1 MIALR
6 LHSDFSLLRAMVPVE
21 NYAHALKEAG
31 YTGGALTDFDCG
43 FGWVDFSSKLKKA
56 GLKSILGTHLSWNFS
71 KEFSQ
76 PVQLSTSLQ
85 RSGVSFLVAN
95 SKGYHNLCRILSAH
109 SFKTLSTQK
118 ILDWQEGLFLLIPP
132 EFSAIRHAAPIIKA
146 WDPKFLYFEEHRH
159 EGAVVLPDVAELS
172 RSLNARKVATQPVY
186 YLKPHEHRAHEI
198 LLSIGAGC
206 TLQDEKRPQLPSKDF
221 YLKLVSE
228 MHLRFRDN
236 PEWIE
241 AAQEIADRV
250 DFGFKGDTYYLP
262 KIGKDSEVDVL
273 FVDKCFA
280 GLEPRLQLIKERTPA
295 EEFLKLEEVYRARL
309 ERECGIIESMKFTGY
324 FLIVADFI
332 QWSKSHNIPVGPG
345 RGSGAGS
352 LAAYCLGITDIDPIT
367 YNLLFERFLNPE
379 RVSMPDFDIDFC
391 IKGRDA
397 VIQYVRKKYDVE
409 DETLPAEERLKV
421 GQIIT
426 YGKMKSKAVI
436 RDVGRAMGLPYSD
449 VDTIAKMIPNVLN
462 VTLQD
467 AYNLEPGFG
476 TLRSRDSKADE
487 LLGIAEQLEGM
498 NRHSSVHAAGVVI
511 ADQPLTHYLPLF
523 QGSDSEIVVQF
534 EMKAVEKIGL
544 IKFDFLGLRNL
555 TVIQECIRLT
565 GKDIDLLKINYND
578 PKVMAEISTG
588 ETVGIFQLESSGM
601 RDVIRRLQPTVFE
614 DLIAIVALYR
624 PGPLE
629 GGMVDDFIL
638 RKRGQKEIVYPVA
651 ILKEIL
657 FETYGV
663 FVYQEQVMGT
673 ANIMAGFSLGEAD
686 LLRRAMGKKIAEEMA
701 QQRVKFVEGAVKNGH
716 EERLAQGIFDLMSE
730 FAKYGFNKSHAAAY
744 AMITFQTAYLKTYY
758 PEAFFSALLSSEA
771 EDIETLGPIIRT
783 AQKRGMAVL
792 APDVHN
798 SFVDFALEPH
808 QGKTAIR
815 FGMAGIKNLGRNVAE
830 AIVKSRAEK
839 GKFKDVQDFFSRIS
853 PQILN
858 RRQGECLVRSG
869 ALDSFGLT
877 RSSIFAS
884 LDSLTA
890 VAASL
895 EKSRASGQI
904 SLFVQKPQLKA
915 MEEWADRI
923 RLNDEK
929 SLLGTYMT
937 GHPLAQYDAVLRSF
951 KSHEISALLQVQ
963 NPSKEKEYS
972 VAGLVS
978 SRKEILTKKG
988 TKMAFFTLEDEE
1000 SQIEVV
1006 VFSDLYAKKTELTIM
1021 DRLIVVRGQLSKENG
1036 STRLLAREITDIS
1049 QNLFSGIEL
1058 RVQKEEQLANL
1069 PELVEWAKKFP
1080 GDLPLKVR
1088 VAIQSDVQGKKLEDS
1103 HVTIESPQKVQS
1115 HPQLL
1120 DWMEQNFG
1128 KGSVQLIPVEI
1139 VERTSGYSKPF
1150 VNR

>member
-397 VIQYVRKKYDVE
+397 VIQYVRKKYDV
-409 DETLPAEERLKV
+409 D
-421 GQIIT
+421 I
-426 YGKMKSKAVI
+426 S
-436 RDVGRAMGLPYSD
+436 MGD
-449 VDTIAKMIPNVLN
+449 
-462 VTLQD
+462 
-467 AYNLEPGFG
+467 
-476 TLRSRDSKADE
+476 
-487 LLGIAEQLEGM
+487 
-498 NRHSSVHAAGVVI
+498 
-511 ADQPLTHYLPLF
+511 
-523 QGSDSEIVVQF
+523 
-534 EMKAVEKIGL
+534 
-544 IKFDFLGLRNL
+544 
-555 TVIQECIRLT
+555 
-565 GKDIDLLKINYND
+565 
-578 PKVMAEISTG
+578 
-588 ETVGIFQLESSGM
+588 TVGIA
-601 RDVIRRLQPTVFE
+601 T
-614 DLIAIVALYR
+614 
-624 PGPLE
+624 
-629 GGMVDDFIL
+629 
-638 RKRGQKEIVYPVA
+638 
-651 ILKEIL
+651 
-657 FETYGV
+657 
-663 FVYQEQVMGT
+663 
-673 ANIMAGFSLGEAD
+673 
-686 LLRRAMGKKIAEEMA
+686 
-701 QQRVKFVEGAVKNGH
+701 
-716 EERLAQGIFDLMSE
+716 
-730 FAKYGFNKSHAAAY
+730 
-744 AMITFQTAYLKTYY
+744 
-758 PEAFFSALLSSEA
+758 
-771 EDIETLGPIIRT
+771 
-783 AQKRGMAVL
+783 
-792 APDVHN
+792 
-798 SFVDFALEPH
+798 
-808 QGKTAIR
+808 
-815 FGMAGIKNLGRNVAE
+815 
-830 AIVKSRAEK
+830 
-839 GKFKDVQDFFSRIS
+839 
-853 PQILN
+853 
-858 RRQGECLVRSG
+858 
-869 ALDSFGLT
+869 
-877 RSSIFAS
+877 
-884 LDSLTA
+884 
-890 VAASL
+890 
-895 EKSRASGQI
+895 
-904 SLFVQKPQLKA
+904 
-915 MEEWADRI
+915 
-923 RLNDEK
+923 
-929 SLLGTYMT
+929 
-937 GHPLAQYDAVLRSF
+937 
-951 KSHEISALLQVQ
+951 
-963 NPSKEKEYS
+963 
-972 VAGLVS
+972 
-978 SRKEILTKKG
+978 ILTMVKKRNQ
-988 TKMAFFTLEDEE
+988 A
-1000 SQIEVV
+1000 
-1006 VFSDLYAKKTELTIM
+1006 
-1021 DRLIVVRGQLSKENG
+1021 
-1036 STRLLAREITDIS
+1036 
-1049 QNLFSGIEL
+1049 
-1058 RVQKEEQLANL
+1058 
-1069 PELVEWAKKFP
+1069 
-1080 GDLPLKVR
+1080 
-1088 VAIQSDVQGKKLEDS
+1088 
-1103 HVTIESPQKVQS
+1103 
-1115 HPQLL
+1115 
-1120 DWMEQNFG
+1120 
-1128 KGSVQLIPVEI
+1128 
-1139 VERTSGYSKPF
+1139 
-1150 VNR
+1150 